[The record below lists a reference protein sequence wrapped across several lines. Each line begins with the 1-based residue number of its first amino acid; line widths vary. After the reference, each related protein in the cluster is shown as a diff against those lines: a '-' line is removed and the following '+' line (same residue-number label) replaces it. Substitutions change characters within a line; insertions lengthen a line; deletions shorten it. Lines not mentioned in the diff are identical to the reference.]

1 VLLTL
6 RLQVDILELA
16 RSSGQRSLTPKREA
30 PDTSDTDGDQGDGDD
45 EAELKP
51 PAADGAAA
59 GPSKPPVKRRKKKV
73 EWYDVDDD
81 FIDDS
86 EIHLDER
93 TTFAQTKQKGFYV
106 SQGEVALVREKFVVS
121 VRPLVT
127 LWLTG
132 LAGHPGSRRRY
143 PSSLCSPSRNPSP
156 HPLLPSSR
164 DLQHPPRRSRTRA
177 QTAQMALD
185 LASHG
190 RPRPHRPRSAP
201 ARVPSRSCRTTRSAS
216 GRRLRLRPEKGKSV
230 RSGRRNWLV
239 AARRRAENSLTGC
252 SRRRSSL
259 QNSRPPSKG
268 SKTRSIKVGTS
279 RAPVLARRRPS
290 AENWGQK
297 GKFPP
302 TLKPPLKEVAIL
314 AIRRNEYDDNFFDYM
329 PTIFPYN
336 RYTMTVRLPGRR
348 GRGY

>member
-1 VLLTL
+1 MSLTP

-16 RSSGQRSLTPKREA
+16 RSSGQRPLTPKREA

-51 PAADGAAA
+51 PAADDAAA

-121 VRPLVT
+121 VRPLIT
-127 LWLTG
+127 IWLTG
-132 LAGHPGSRRRY
+132 PAGHPGSRRRY

-164 DLQHPPRRSRTRA
+164 DLQHPPRRSRTQA
-177 QTAQMALD
+177 
-185 LASHG
+185 
-190 RPRPHRPRSAP
+190 
-201 ARVPSRSCRTTRSAS
+201 
-216 GRRLRLRPEKGKSV
+216 
-230 RSGRRNWLV
+230 
-239 AARRRAENSLTGC
+239 
-252 SRRRSSL
+252 
-259 QNSRPPSKG
+259 
-268 SKTRSIKVGTS
+268 
-279 RAPVLARRRPS
+279 
-290 AENWGQK
+290 
-297 GKFPP
+297 
-302 TLKPPLKEVAIL
+302 
-314 AIRRNEYDDNFFDYM
+314 
-329 PTIFPYN
+329 
-336 RYTMTVRLPGRR
+336 
-348 GRGY
+348 